1 MSQNEKFIAQV
12 QGNKRFAKP
21 IEMFN
26 HYVTLFEVYNEHL
39 KHDDFPSFRDTIMSK
54 FHFKDKAKQ
63 FDQSVEKTMANLET
77 TLRNRYNAMIEHCQK
92 KGLPKDKYRV
102 YENAKGGK
110 RQDWDGLFDY
120 INAQ

>member
-1 MSQNEKFIAQV
+1 MSQNKKFIAQV

-63 FDQSVEKTMANLET
+63 FDQSVEKTMANLQT
-77 TLRNRYNAMIEHCQK
+77 PSPLSTYPSYPHCSAIASAI
-92 KGLPKDKYRV
+92 P
-102 YENAKGGK
+102 
-110 RQDWDGLFDY
+110 
-120 INAQ
+120 